1 MTVDIYH
8 IGPSPPCRAVRL
20 AAKLI
25 GIDVNLKV
33 IDITKGEQM
42 TPEFLKLNPQHTVP
56 VMDDNGF
63 ILTES
68 RAIMTYLA
76 SKYGKDD
83 SLYPKDLQKK
93 AIVDQRLFFD
103 LESLFQPF
111 KNYFWPLVFKVG
123 PHDEKK
129 FQEIPKNLPVLEKIL
144 EASEFVAG
152 DCITVADA
160 SIVTI
165 ISNYDMV
172 GVDFSKYPN
181 ISRWY
186 DQCKKVIPDYDEINQ
201 KEAEE
206 FKKFWEHLRSL

>member
-25 GIDVNLKV
+25 GVDVNLKV

-42 TPEFLKLNPQHTVP
+42 TPEFLK
-56 VMDDNGF
+56 
-63 ILTES
+63 
-68 RAIMTYLA
+68 
-76 SKYGKDD
+76 
-83 SLYPKDLQKK
+83 
-93 AIVDQRLFFD
+93 
-103 LESLFQPF
+103 
-111 KNYFWPLVFKVG
+111 WPLVFKVG

-144 EASEFVAG
+144 EESEFVAG

-186 DQCKKVIPDYDEINQ
+186 DKCKKVIPDYDEINQ
-201 KEAEE
+201 KGAED